1 MSLLLGIDAGTTVTK
16 AVLFAPDGRL
26 VARHAVRVAQS
37 TPAPHHV
44 ERDQDAVW
52 DSVIETVR
60 EVLAQTGR
68 AAGQIAA
75 IGLTSHGDGI
85 YLVDDAGR
93 PTRPGIMSLDTRAQ
107 ALVERWADDGT
118 AEAAQPMT
126 GQRPWASAPAALL
139 GWLAEHEPD
148 VLARTRFAL
157 PCKDMI
163 RHRLTG
169 EFATEPTEA
178 SQSFTNVATQ
188 AYDET
193 VLAIYGLT
201 PFARLS
207 APIVGCADIA
217 GRVHADAARVTGLLE
232 GTPVAGSAHDV
243 DCGAIGTGVRDPG
256 TASVIAGSF
265 NINQVV
271 SLRPCLGSW
280 IARTFAEPGRWLNMS
295 ISPTS
300 STNFEWFTQTLCR
313 SDLADGAATGDP
325 FGFVEAEIAEI
336 AHQPSEVVYLP
347 FLYGSPLPGDA
358 SATFLGLRG
367 WHGRGHLL
375 RAVMEGVAMTHRH
388 HIDVLAAGLGVDT
401 VRLTGG
407 ATRSARWTQIFAD
420 VLNRAVEVTDC
431 PEASA
436 LGVAQ
441 LAGIAAGVYPDL
453 PAAISATVRVQRR
466 VEPGE
471 GLAAMA
477 AQYERYRDACQA
489 LDGYWSTDRKGRSG

>member
-16 AVLFAPDGRL
+16 AVLFEPDGRL
-26 VARHAVRVAQS
+26 VGRHAVRVAQS

-60 EVLAQTGR
+60 GVLAETGR
-68 AAGQIAA
+68 APTQIAA
-75 IGLTSHGDGI
+75 VGLTSHGDGI

-118 AEAAQPMT
+118 ADAAQQLGGP
-126 GQRPWASAPAALL
+126 RPWASAPATLL

-163 RHRLTG
+163 RQRLTG

-178 SQSFTNVATQ
+178 SQSFTNVVTQ
-188 AYDET
+188 DYDDE
-193 VLAIYGLT
+193 VLEIFGLNR
-201 PFARLS
+201 FAGLRP
-207 APIVGCADIA
+207 PIVGCAQVA
-217 GRVHADAARVTGLLE
+217 GRVHADAARATGLLE

-243 DCGAIGTGVRDPG
+243 DCGAIGTGVREPG

-271 SLRPCLGSW
+271 SLTPQLGPW

-300 STNFEWFTQTLCR
+300 STNLEWFAQTLCR
-313 SDLADGAATGDP
+313 ADLTAGAQEGDP
-325 FGFVEAEIAEI
+325 FGFVETEVAEIAS
-336 AHQPSEVVYLP
+336 QPSDIVYLP

-358 SATFLGLRG
+358 SGTFLGLRG
-367 WHGRGHLL
+367 WHRRGHLL
-375 RAVMEGVAMTHRH
+375 RAVLQGVALTHRH
-388 HIDVLAAGLGVDT
+388 HVDLLAEGLGVDT

-407 ATRSARWTQIFAD
+407 ATRSPRWTQIFAD
-420 VLNRAVEVTDC
+420 ALNRPVEVTDC

-453 PAAISATVRVQRR
+453 PSAIEATVRVHRR
-466 VEPGE
+466 VVPGE
-471 GLAAMA
+471 GSAALA

-489 LDGYWSTDRKGRSG
+489 LDAYWSTDRKDRDG

>member
-16 AVLFAPDGRL
+16 AVLFEPDGRL
-26 VARHAVRVAQS
+26 VGRHGVRVAQS

-60 EVLAQTGR
+60 GVLTQTGR

-85 YLVDDAGR
+85 YLVNDAGR

-107 ALVERWADDGT
+107 ALAERWAHDGT
-118 AEAAQPMT
+118 AEEAQRLT
-126 GQRPWASAPAALL
+126 GQRPWASAPATLL
-139 GWLAEHEPD
+139 GWLAEHEPHT
-148 VLARTRFAL
+148 LAATRFAL

-188 AYDET
+188 GYDDT
-193 VLAIYGLT
+193 VLAIYGLA
-201 PFARLS
+201 PFARLR

-217 GRVHADAARVTGLLE
+217 GRVHADAARATGLLE

-271 SLRPCLGSW
+271 SLRPHLGPW

-300 STNFEWFTQTLCR
+300 STNLEWFAQTLCR
-313 SDLADGAATGDP
+313 AELAADAQAGDP
-325 FGFVEAEIAEI
+325 FGFVETEIAEI
-336 AHQPSEVVYLP
+336 ASEPSDVVYLP

-358 SATFLGLRG
+358 SGTFLGLRG
-367 WHGRGHLL
+367 WHRRGHLL
-375 RAVMEGVAMTHRH
+375 RAVMQGVALTHRH
-388 HIDVLAAGLGVDT
+388 HVDLLAGGFGVDT

-407 ATRSARWTQIFAD
+407 ATRSPRWTQIFAD
-420 VLNRAVEVTDC
+420 ALNRPVEVTDC

-453 PAAISATVRVQRR
+453 PTAIEATVRVQRR
-466 VEPGE
+466 LEPGE
-471 GLAAMA
+471 GSETMA
-477 AQYERYRDACQA
+477 SQYERYRDACQA
-489 LDGYWSTDRKGRSG
+489 LDGYWSTNRKDRLA